1 MKVNRNR
8 RGGKPVNRIQSVS
21 IVDKDESPAGARL
34 DRQIKKLAESQ
45 GDIMV
50 LINSAFSLDST
61 ASDTVSR
68 YSFQQVV
75 AADEFVSLSA
85 QFQKFRVAGI
95 RFDVYDINTPSVVN
109 AFFGTYHDANVT
121 TPPVLTQQS
130 IIDAPDSLVIPP
142 GTGKAS
148 LYWTPSGTDEY
159 DFQSTGNYFDFG
171 GMGAFLSGVTTPAIK
186 FRVVMKA
193 VVHFRGRI

>member
-1 MKVNRNR
+1 MPRLNNR
-8 RGGKPVNRIQSVS
+8 RRANTNRIQNVA
-21 IVDKDESPAGARL
+21 IVDKDESPSGARL

-68 YSFQQVV
+68 YSFQQIV
-75 AADEFVSLSA
+75 AADEFVSFAA
-85 QFQKFRVAGI
+85 QFQKFRVSGI
-95 RFDVYDINTPSVVN
+95 RFDIYDINAASVVN
-109 AFFGTYHDANVT
+109 AFFGTYHDANVSSAPT
-121 TPPVLTQQS
+121 LTQQN

-148 LYWTPSGTDEY
+148 LYWTSSGTDEY
-159 DFQSTGNYFDFG
+159 DFQNTANYSDFG
-171 GMGAFLSGVTTPAIK
+171 GMAAFLSGVTTPAIK